1 MKRWWIGCCLGLLLC
16 TLGVSHADER
26 GRDGERRGFPFSS
39 ERWEGSRDWK
49 PDRNVRRQWP
59 WPDGFTVDRP
69 GKCEVRCERSGRT
82 YRCREYRC

>member
-1 MKRWWIGCCLGLLLC
+1 MRRWWIGSCLGVLLC
-16 TLGVSHADER
+16 ALSVGHADER
-26 GRDGERRGFPFSS
+26 WHSHERRGFPFSS

-49 PDRNVRRQWP
+49 PDRQMRRAWP
-59 WPDGFTVDRP
+59 WPDNFVVDRP

>member
-1 MKRWWIGCCLGLLLC
+1 MKHWWIGCCLGLLLC
-16 TLGVSHADER
+16 TLGVGHAHEHWRDRER
-26 GRDGERRGFPFSS
+26 SGFPFTS

-59 WPDGFTVDRP
+59 WPDNFVVDRP

>member
-1 MKRWWIGCCLGLLLC
+1 MKRWWVGCCLGMLLC
-16 TLGVSHADER
+16 ALSVGHADER
-26 GRDGERRGFPFSS
+26 GRDREQRGFPFSS

-49 PDRNVRRQWP
+49 PDRQMRRRWP
-59 WPDGFTVDRP
+59 WPDHFTVDRP

>member
-1 MKRWWIGCCLGLLLC
+1 MTRWWIGCCLGLLLC
-16 TLGVSHADER
+16 TLGVGHADER
-26 GRDGERRGFPFSS
+26 GRDGEQRGFPFTS

-49 PDRNVRRQWP
+49 PDRQLRRRWP
-59 WPDGFTVDRP
+59 WPDHFVVDKP